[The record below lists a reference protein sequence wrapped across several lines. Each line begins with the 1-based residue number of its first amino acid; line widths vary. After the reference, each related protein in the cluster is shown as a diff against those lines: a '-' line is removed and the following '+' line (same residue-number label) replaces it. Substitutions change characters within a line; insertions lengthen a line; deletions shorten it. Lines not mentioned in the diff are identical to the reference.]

1 VAFTISIVTASLA
14 PGSYTGKVT
23 VIAVGSGQA
32 NVSGSPLVIPVTLT
46 VSSKPTVSVSGIV
59 NACVDAVCT
68 SKSPL
73 PGASVTLLDSNGN
86 TIAAA
91 TTDSTGN
98 YILTSV
104 PPGSYTLQVK
114 GSDANNNHYMATM
127 PLTVSNVVTGANLD
141 ALPSS
146 S

>member
-1 VAFTISIVTASLA
+1 
-14 PGSYTGKVT
+14 
-23 VIAVGSGQA
+23 
-32 NVSGSPLVIPVTLT
+32 
-46 VSSKPTVSVSGIV
+46 
-59 NACVDAVCT
+59 
-68 SKSPL
+68 
-73 PGASVTLLDSNGN
+73 VTLLDSNGN